1 MDRLAGKV
9 ALVTGG
15 GRGQGRAH
23 ALALAAE
30 GATVLIGDA
39 PDPAP
44 DLPYPLSSGADM
56 VETVRQV
63 EAAGGSCMSL
73 PLDVR
78 DSAGVQAAVG
88 EITGRFGRLDVL
100 IANAGICEVIPLE
113 AITDSKWDN
122 MMATNLS
129 GVFYCLRAVVPVMR
143 RQHYGRVVVVSS
155 LAGRRGSSN
164 LSHYAATKFGVIG
177 LAKSVALEV
186 MHDGITVNVLCP
198 TTVNTPMVHNEANYR
213 AFCPD
218 LDQPS
223 IDDVAPRFAALN
235 PMRVPWL
242 EPEVMARAMMH
253 LVTDEGY
260 MTGAV
265 MEVGAGISAAMP

>member
-1 MDRLAGKV
+1 MGRLDGKV

-30 GATVLIGDA
+30 GATVAIGDA

-44 DLPYPLSSGADM
+44 DLPYSLSTGADM
-56 VETVRQV
+56 AETVRLV
-63 EAAGGSCMSL
+63 EAAGGSCVSL

-78 DSAGVQAAVG
+78 DPTGVQATVDD
-88 EITGRFGRLDVL
+88 ITGRFGHLDVL

-113 AITDSKWDN
+113 AITDLKWDN
-122 MMATNLS
+122 MIATNLS
-129 GVFYCLRAVVPVMR
+129 GVFYCLRTVIPVMR

-177 LAKSVALEV
+177 LAKSVAVEV
-186 MHDGITVNVLCP
+186 MQDGITVNVLCP

-218 LDQPS
+218 LDQPTM
-223 IDDVAPRFAALN
+223 DDVAPRFAALN

-242 EPEVMARAMMH
+242 EPDVMARAMLH
-253 LVTDEGY
+253 LVTDDGY
-260 MTGAV
+260 VTGAV

>member
-1 MDRLAGKV
+1 MGRLDGKV

-23 ALALAAE
+23 AVALAAE
-30 GATVLIGDA
+30 GATVVIGDA

-44 DLPYPLSSGADM
+44 ELPYALSTSDDM

-63 EAAGGSCMSL
+63 DEAGGSCVSL

-78 DSAGVQAAVG
+78 DPARVQAVVD
-88 EITGRFGRLDVL
+88 EIAGRFGRLDVL

-113 AITDSKWDN
+113 AITDSRWDN
-122 MMATNLS
+122 MIATNLS
-129 GVFYCLRAVVPVMR
+129 GVFYCLRAVLPLMR
-143 RQHYGRVVVVSS
+143 RQRYGRVVVVSS

-177 LAKSVALEV
+177 LAKSAAVEV

-223 IDDVAPRFAALN
+223 MDDVAPRFAALN

-253 LVTDEGY
+253 LVTDDGY
-260 MTGAV
+260 VTGAV
-265 MEVGAGISAAMP
+265 MEVGAGISAALP

>member
-1 MDRLAGKV
+1 MGRLDGKV

-23 ALALAAE
+23 GLALAAE
-30 GATVLIGDA
+30 GATVVIGDA
-39 PDPAP
+39 PDPVP
-44 DLPYPLSSGADM
+44 ELPYALSASADM
-56 VETVRQV
+56 AETVRQV
-63 EAAGGSCMSL
+63 EAAGGSCVSL

-78 DSAGVQAAVG
+78 DPARVQAVVDD
-88 EITGRFGRLDVL
+88 IDGRFGRLDIL

-113 AITDSKWDN
+113 AITDSRWDN
-122 MMATNLS
+122 MIATNLS
-129 GVFYCLRAVVPVMR
+129 GVFYCLRAVIPLMR
-143 RQHYGRVVVVSS
+143 RQRYGRVVVVSS

-177 LAKSVALEV
+177 LAKSAAIEV

-198 TTVNTPMVHNEANYR
+198 TTVSTPMVHNEANYR

-218 LDQPS
+218 LEQPS
-223 IDDVAPRFAALN
+223 MEDVAPRFAALN

-253 LVTDEGY
+253 LVTDDGY
-260 MTGAV
+260 VTGAV
-265 MEVGAGISAAMP
+265 MEVGAGISASMP